1 MSERVTEEKGIA
13 VWNNVLTAALKIPG
27 VNVNRDNYLKKE
39 LEHFYSAET
48 VDYVIKNG
56 LENSK
61 VDKKVLDKIAK
72 AAINYH
78 TTMATGLSFAAGLP
92 GGWWMAATI
101 PADLAQ
107 FYAQII
113 LVAQKLAYIYGWG
126 DFSTEEVTD
135 EYRSII
141 TLFIGVMSGAQ
152 AAEEGVKVVA
162 EIAAK
167 QVAKKLP
174 QLALTKS
181 AIYNVVKKVATFI
194 GIKMTKDSFAKGLS
208 KAVPII
214 GGVISGSITVATFK
228 PMSKKLQKYLS
239 SLPTAKI

>member
-1 MSERVTEEKGIA
+1 MSEKVTEEKGIA
-13 VWNNVLTAALKIPG
+13 VWNNVLTAALKVPG
-27 VNVNRDNYLKKE
+27 AKVNRDTYLKKE

-61 VDKKVLDKIAK
+61 VEKKVLDKIAK
-72 AAINYH
+72 ATITYH

-113 LVAQKLAYIYGWG
+113 IVAQKLAYIYGWG
-126 DFSTEEVTD
+126 DFSTNEVSD
-135 EYRSII
+135 EYRNLI
-141 TLFIGVMSGAQ
+141 TLFIGVMSGAE
-152 AAEEGVKVVA
+152 AAEEGVKIVA

-174 QLALTKS
+174 QMALAKS

-208 KAVPII
+208 KAVPIL
-214 GGVISGSITVATFK
+214 GGVVSGTITVATF
-228 PMSKKLQKYLS
+228 
-239 SLPTAKI
+239 

>member
-1 MSERVTEEKGIA
+1 MSEKVTEEKGIA

-27 VNVNRDNYLKKE
+27 VNVNRDTYLKKE

-113 LVAQKLAYIYGWG
+113 IVAQKLAYIYGWG
-126 DFSTEEVTD
+126 DFSSNEVSD
-135 EYRSII
+135 EYRNLI

>member
-27 VNVNRDNYLKKE
+27 VNVNRDTYLKKE

>member
-1 MSERVTEEKGIA
+1 MSEKVTEEKGIE
-13 VWNNVLTAALKIPG
+13 VWNNVLTAALKVPG
-27 VNVNRDNYLKKE
+27 AKVNRDTYLKKE

-113 LVAQKLAYIYGWG
+113 IVAQKLAYIYGWG
-126 DFSTEEVTD
+126 DFSSNEVSD
-135 EYRSII
+135 EYRNLI

>member
-1 MSERVTEEKGIA
+1 MSEKVTEEKGIE
-13 VWNNVLTAALKIPG
+13 VWNNVLTAALKVPG
-27 VNVNRDNYLKKE
+27 AKVNRDTYLKKE

-72 AAINYH
+72 AAITYH

-126 DFSTEEVTD
+126 DFSSNEVSD
-135 EYRSII
+135 EYRNLI

-181 AIYNVVKKVATFI
+181 AIYNVQFI
-194 GIKMTKDSFAKGLS
+194 ML
-208 KAVPII
+208 
-214 GGVISGSITVATFK
+214 
-228 PMSKKLQKYLS
+228 
-239 SLPTAKI
+239 

>member
-1 MSERVTEEKGIA
+1 MSEKAKEEKGIE
-13 VWNNVLTAALKIPG
+13 VWNNVLTAALKVPG
-27 VNVNRDNYLKKE
+27 AKVNRDTYLKKE

-72 AAINYH
+72 AVITYH
-78 TTMATGLSFAAGLP
+78 TTIATGLSFAAGLP

-113 LVAQKLAYIYGWG
+113 IVAQKLAYIYGWG
-126 DFSTEEVTD
+126 DFSSNEVSD
-135 EYRSII
+135 EYRNLI

-214 GGVISGSITVATFK
+214 GGVVSGTITVATFG
-228 PMSKKLQKYLS
+228 PMSKRLQKYLS
-239 SLPTAKI
+239 SLPIAKI

>member
-27 VNVNRDNYLKKE
+27 VNVNRDTYLKKE

-214 GGVISGSITVATFK
+214 GGIISGSITVATFK